1 MSRGLRAT
9 VAGIA
14 AALWLAAGAGA
25 AEIGVPRGQLLRQS
39 DAWYAGAAGRGLAD
53 NIAAQQAPVGGWTNW
68 TNEGGMLKTATA
80 AEIAKQDH
88 GSIDDGATTT
98 QLRIL
103 ARAITAAAGEPAGS
117 EEAKRAARWRD
128 AAERGL
134 DFLFAAQ
141 YPNGGWPQHHPGKG
155 YRTNITFNDDAM
167 ANVILLLKDVGA
179 ADTPHFM
186 WVDAARKARARAAV
200 AKGLECILK
209 CQVVVEGRRTVWGA
223 QHDPKTL
230 QPAAARA
237 FEPASLTG
245 AETVGLVRLL
255 MAVERPSAEVVA
267 AIEAAVAWLE
277 AVKITGIRFERITTP
292 EGRDG
297 RVVRDPAA
305 GPVWARF
312 YELGT
317 NRPIFIGRDAVIR
330 YDVAEIE
337 RERRGGYGWYSE
349 RARDLLAK
357 DYPRWKAKWGR

>member
-1 MSRGLRAT
+1 MRRKFARGCG
-9 VAGIA
+9 VALGV
-14 AALWLAAGAGA
+14 WLAAAAGA
-25 AEIGVPRGQLLRQS
+25 AEIGLPRGQLLRQR
-39 DAWYAGAAGRGLAD
+39 DAWYAGPEAHGLAD
-53 NIAAQQAPVGGWTNW
+53 NIVAQQAPVGGWTNW
-68 TNEGGMLKTATA
+68 TNEGGMLKTATP

-103 ARAITAAAGEPAGS
+103 ARIVTAAAGAPAGS
-117 EEAKRAARWRD
+117 APAGRVAAWRA

-167 ANVILLLKDVGA
+167 ANVILLLQDVGA
-179 ADTPHFM
+179 AEQPQFA
-186 WVDAARKARARAAV
+186 WVDADRKARARAAV

-209 CQVVVEGRRTVWGA
+209 CQVVVDGKKTAWGA

-237 FEPASLTG
+237 FEPVALTG

-255 MAVERPSAEVVA
+255 MAIERPGAEVVA

-277 AVKITGIRFERITTP
+277 AVKLTGIRFERIATP
-292 EGRDG
+292 EGKDG

-305 GPVWARF
+305 GPIWARF
-312 YELGT
+312 YEIGT
-317 NRPIFIGRDAVIR
+317 NRPIFVGRDAVIR

-337 RERRGGYGWYSE
+337 RERRGGYGWYND

-357 DYPRWKAKWGR
+357 DYPRWKAKGGR

>member
-1 MSRGLRAT
+1 MTMWRAAGWGRAVLGL
-9 VAGIA
+9 GLA
-14 AALWLAAGAGA
+14 AAAGA
-25 AEIGVPRGQLLRQS
+25 AEIGLPRGQLLRQN
-39 DAWYAGAAGRGLAD
+39 DAWYAGADGRGLAD
-53 NIAAQQAPVGGWTNW
+53 NIVVQQAPVGGWTNW
-68 TNEGGMLKTATA
+68 TNEGGMLRSATA

-103 ARAITAAAGEPAGS
+103 ARAITAAAREPAGA
-117 EEAKRAARWRD
+117 EAAARAAAWRK

-179 ADTPHFM
+179 PDVPHFA
-186 WVDAARKARARAAV
+186 WVDAARKERARVAV
-200 AKGLECILK
+200 TKGLDCIVQ
-209 CQVVVEGRRTVWGA
+209 CQVVVNGKKTAWGA

-230 QPAAARA
+230 RPASARA
-237 FEPASLTG
+237 FEPVALSG

-255 MAVERPSAEVVA
+255 MAIERPSPEVVA
-267 AIEAAVAWLE
+267 AIEAAVAWLD

-292 EGRDG
+292 EGKDG

-305 GPVWARF
+305 GPIWARF
-312 YELGT
+312 YEIGT

-337 RERRGGYGWYSE
+337 RERRGGYGWYNE

-357 DYPRWKAKWGR
+357 DYPRWKAKGSR